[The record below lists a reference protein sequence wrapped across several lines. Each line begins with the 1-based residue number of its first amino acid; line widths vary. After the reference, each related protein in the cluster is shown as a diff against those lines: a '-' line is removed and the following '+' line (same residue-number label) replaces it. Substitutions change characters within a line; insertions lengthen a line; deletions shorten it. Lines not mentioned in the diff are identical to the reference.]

1 MSDPLP
7 DKLPTQPAAG
17 GIPFD
22 EATWQQLPD
31 FLGNLPEPVC
41 LYVWG
46 DPHAGGAEMEAARL
60 VELLANRFPDR
71 LSFRFSPR
79 HANYPYYPIIG
90 LMAGTGEAATDLGL
104 RIIGLPIG
112 LQMTSLIAGI
122 QAVAFRGQTLEPLTR
137 LKLHRLFTATPAD
150 VNIEILTS
158 AEDEAG
164 AVTAKAV
171 FGAAAA
177 FERVRAYLTV
187 TDFFPEAARRYSAI
201 HLPHVVINQRIHFNG
216 LLEEKNLVRQI
227 ALALADASTAA

>member
-1 MSDPLP
+1 MDRPE
-7 DKLPTQPAAG
+7 QPAAG

-41 LYVWG
+41 LHVWG
-46 DPHAGGAEMEAARL
+46 DPEGSAPEREAARL
-60 VELLANRFPDR
+60 AELLADRFPDK
-71 LSFRFSPR
+71 LSFRALPR
-79 HANYPYYPIIG
+79 RANYPYYPVIG
-90 LMAGTGEAATDLGL
+90 LMAGVADSATDLGV

-137 LKLHRLFTATPAD
+137 LKLHRLLTATPTD
-150 VNIEILTS
+150 VNIEVLTS

-177 FERVRAYLTV
+177 AERVRAYLIV
-187 TDFFPEAARRYSAI
+187 TDFFPVAAQRYSAT

-216 LLEEKNLVRQI
+216 LLDEEILVRQI
-227 ALALADASTAA
+227 ALALAGPTAT